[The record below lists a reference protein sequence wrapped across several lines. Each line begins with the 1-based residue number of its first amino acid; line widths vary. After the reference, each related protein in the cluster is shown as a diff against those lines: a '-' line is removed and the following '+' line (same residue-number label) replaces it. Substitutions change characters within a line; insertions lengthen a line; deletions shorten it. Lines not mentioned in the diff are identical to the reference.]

1 MTVFMAKGLL
11 QISLSL
17 LISSLGDNQKGD
29 YPGLAW
35 FWQLRTLKESRSN
48 STDYPTGFKG
58 VN

>member
-29 YPGLAW
+29 YPGLA
-35 FWQLRTLKESRSN
+35 
-48 STDYPTGFKG
+48 
-58 VN
+58 